1 MNKNG
6 EGWRGGG
13 GGLSPTSAKLLHN
26 YETVGRMYKA
36 PRLFS
41 LIIFDDLALSWQL
54 ITSYVYNE
62 DPVKH

>member
-1 MNKNG
+1 M
-6 EGWRGGG
+6 G
-13 GGLSPTSAKLLHN
+13 GGLSSLSRTSANFLHN

-41 LIIFDDLALSWQL
+41 SIIFDDLALSWQL